1 MNRIEWNIFM
11 SVKVVV
17 TNKKA
22 RFLYEIIETFEAGIV
37 LQGTEVKSLR
47 LGKGNLQ
54 DSYAT
59 IKDGETFLYNMH
71 ISPYEQGNIY
81 NHEPDR
87 VRKLLLHKQEIK
99 RLTSKV
105 VERGMTLVPLKI
117 YFKNGRAKVELGL
130 ARGKSLVDRRKDIA
144 KRDEQR
150 IVEREFKEK
159 GKFKIK

>member
-1 MNRIEWNIFM
+1 M
-11 SVKVVV
+11 SIKVVV
-17 TNKKA
+17 NNKKA
-22 RFLYEIIETFEAGIV
+22 RFLYELIETLEAGLV
-37 LQGTEVKSLR
+37 LLGTEVKSLR

-59 IKDGETFLYNMH
+59 IKEGEMFLYNMH
-71 ISPYEQGNIY
+71 ISAYEQGNIY

-87 VRKLLLHKQEIK
+87 IRKLLLHKQEIK
-99 RLTSKV
+99 RLTGKV

-150 IVEREFKEK
+150 MVEREFKQRA
-159 GKFKIK
+159 KFKIK

>member
-1 MNRIEWNIFM
+1 MGK
-11 SVKVVV
+11 KVVV

-22 RFLYEIIETFEAGIV
+22 RFQYEIIETFEVGIV

-59 IKDGETFLYNMH
+59 IKDGEMFLYNMH

-81 NHEPDR
+81 NHDPDR
-87 VRKLLLHKQEIK
+87 IRKLLLHKQEIK
-99 RLTSKV
+99 RLTGKIM
-105 VERGMTLVPLKI
+105 ERGMTLVPLKI
-117 YFKNGRAKVELGL
+117 YFKSGKAKAELGL
-130 ARGKSLVDRRKDIA
+130 ARGKSLVDKRKEIA
-144 KRDEQR
+144 RRDEQR
-150 IVEREFKEK
+150 MVEREFKEK

>member
-1 MNRIEWNIFM
+1 MG
-11 SVKVVV
+11 VKIVV

-22 RFLYEIIETFEAGIV
+22 RFLYEIIETLEAGLV
-37 LQGTEVKSLR
+37 LLGTEVKSLR

-59 IKDGETFLYNMH
+59 IKDGEMFLYNMH
-71 ISPYEQGNIY
+71 ISAYEQGNIY

-99 RLTSKV
+99 RLTAKV

-130 ARGKSLVDRRKDIA
+130 ARGKSLVDKRKDIA
-144 KRDEQR
+144 KRDTQR
-150 IVEREFKEK
+150 IMEREFKQRA
-159 GKFKIK
+159 KFKIK

>member
-1 MNRIEWNIFM
+1 M
-11 SVKVVV
+11 SEKVVV

-22 RFLYEIIETFEAGIV
+22 RFQYEIIETFEAGLV

-59 IKDGETFLYNMH
+59 IKDGEMFLYNMH
-71 ISPYEQGNIY
+71 ISAYEQGNIY

-87 VRKLLLHKQEIK
+87 IRKLLLHKQEIK
-99 RLTSKV
+99 RLTGKV

-130 ARGKSLVDRRKDIA
+130 ARGKSLVDRRNDIA

-150 IVEREFKEK
+150 MVEREFKQRA
-159 GKFKIK
+159 KFKIK

>member
-1 MNRIEWNIFM
+1 M

-22 RFLYEIIETFEAGIV
+22 RFLYEIIETFEAGLV
-37 LQGTEVKSLR
+37 LLGTEVKSLR
-47 LGKGNLQ
+47 LGKGNLL

-59 IKDGETFLYNMH
+59 IKDGEMFLYNMH

-87 VRKLLLHKQEIK
+87 IRKLLLHKQEIK
-99 RLTSKV
+99 RLTGKV
-105 VERGMTLVPLKI
+105 VVRGMTLVPLKI

-130 ARGKSLVDRRKDIA
+130 ARGKSLVDKRKDIA
-144 KRDEQR
+144 KRDTQR
-150 IVEREFKEK
+150 MMEREFKER

>member
-1 MNRIEWNIFM
+1 MG
-11 SVKVVV
+11 VKVVV

-22 RFLYEIIETFEAGIV
+22 RFLYEIIESFEAGLV
-37 LQGTEVKSLR
+37 LLGTEVKSLR
-47 LGKGNLQ
+47 RGRGNLK

-59 IKDGETFLYNMH
+59 IKDGEMFLYNMH
-71 ISPYEQGNIY
+71 ISPYDPGNIY
-81 NHEPDR
+81 NHEPER

-99 RLTSKV
+99 RLTGKV

-130 ARGKSLVDRRKDIA
+130 ARGKSQVDKRKDIA
-144 KRDEQR
+144 KRDTQR
-150 IVEREFKEK
+150 IMEREFKER

>member
-1 MNRIEWNIFM
+1 MTM
-11 SVKVVV
+11 KVVV

-22 RFLYEIIETFEAGIV
+22 RFQYEIIETFEAGLV

-59 IKDGETFLYNMH
+59 IKSGEIFLYNMH

-81 NHEPDR
+81 NHETDR
-87 VRKLLLHKQEIK
+87 IRKLLLHKQEIK
-99 RLTSKV
+99 RLTGKV

-144 KRDEQR
+144 RRDEQR
-150 IVEREFKEK
+150 MMEREFKAR
-159 GKFKIK
+159 GRFKIK